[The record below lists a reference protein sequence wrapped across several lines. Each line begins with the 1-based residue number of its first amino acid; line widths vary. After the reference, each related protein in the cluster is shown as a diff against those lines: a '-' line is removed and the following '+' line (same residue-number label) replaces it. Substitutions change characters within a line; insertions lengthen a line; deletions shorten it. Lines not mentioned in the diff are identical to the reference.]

1 MDAKSMEASGTMC
14 FHGIEYSVEIW
25 VQRDELHVQVE
36 EESLK
41 ATADVDRWGGAFP
54 AMYIEELTKKTGN
67 FKRFYT
73 FVNMLVSALNHK
85 SDSVFI
91 DLLTYSDLELYRK
104 RKMGKS
110 STEAP
115 PAVALHATNKRYLI
129 LTYAVEFDRVHYPL
143 PLLYIETPTADI
155 LQKTI
160 LRLKQALT
168 ESKMDGGVPDKQLH
182 ALQDENSSLR
192 LQIKQ
197 LQAMH
202 DAAKA
207 SSSDAREHKEL
218 TAMYQQLRKDST
230 NEITEL
236 KAQIELL
243 EKQQSRDDV
252 EALEQRYGQ
261 RIRQLEKDVERERAD
276 QHRLMLQLERQL
288 EDERAKACA
297 AETLVRELQMK
308 NRELMR
314 QLAVARTK
322 STPHRDRPQAAT
334 TAPAPQ
340 KRAAPATRPRSTT
353 ASSRPSS
360 GHDSDGE
367 RKPRYTERPPATSA
381 SFKRFDPTAYHLER
395 QAKLRARSQSPQPP
409 SRSSSAPRRPI
420 TSGYSSDSSAG
431 YQSGGSNAS
440 RRPRPRSRQGSTER
454 QRDADARLA
463 SPRWSA
469 SKKEPPAVSSRR
481 SPSPTVPRKASTT
494 PLKGSSTPLKSV
506 SKLPGRTKPTV
517 LSTKPQYLYDDDES
531 DTEAPS
537 TFTDIDNRLNAL
549 QQFLRDAKTHKT
561 LDRK

>member
-1 MDAKSMEASGTMC
+1 MEAKSMEASGTMC

-54 AMYIEELTKKTGN
+54 PYIEELTKKTGN

-104 RKMGKS
+104 RKLGKS
-110 STEAP
+110 SAEAP
-115 PAVALHATNKRYLI
+115 PAAALHATNKRYLI

-143 PLLYIETPTADI
+143 PLLYIEQPTPDI

-168 ESKMDGGVPDKQLH
+168 DAKVDGGVPDKQLT
-182 ALQDENSSLR
+182 ALQDENTSLR

-197 LQAMH
+197 LQALH
-202 DAAKA
+202 DAAKVP
-207 SSSDAREHKEL
+207 SSD
-218 TAMYQQLRKDST
+218 
-230 NEITEL
+230 IIEL

-243 EKQQSRDDV
+243 ERQHSRDDV

-276 QHRLMLQLERQL
+276 HHRLVLQLERQL
-288 EDERAKACA
+288 EDEQTKAGA
-297 AETLVRELQMK
+297 AETELRELQLK

-334 TAPAPQ
+334 TAPQ
-340 KRAAPATRPRSTT
+340 KPRPRSTT
-353 ASSRPSS
+353 VSSRPSS
-360 GHDSDGE
+360 GHDSSDGA
-367 RKPRYTERPPATSA
+367 RKPRYTAPAAATT
-381 SFKRFDPTAYHLER
+381 FKRFDPTAYHLER

-409 SRSSSAPRRPI
+409 SRSSSAPRQPI
-420 TSGYSSDSSAG
+420 MSGYSSDSSAG

-469 SKKEPPAVSSRR
+469 STKAPLAVSSRR
-481 SPSPTVPRKASTT
+481 SPSPTVPRKATT
-494 PLKGSSTPLKSV
+494 PLRGSRAPAKTTAPKPPARS
-506 SKLPGRTKPTV
+506 KPTV
-517 LSTKPQYLYDDDES
+517 LLPAVPTTPQYLYDDDES

-549 QQFLRDAKTHKT
+549 QQFLRDAKTHQPK
-561 LDRK
+561 LGRK